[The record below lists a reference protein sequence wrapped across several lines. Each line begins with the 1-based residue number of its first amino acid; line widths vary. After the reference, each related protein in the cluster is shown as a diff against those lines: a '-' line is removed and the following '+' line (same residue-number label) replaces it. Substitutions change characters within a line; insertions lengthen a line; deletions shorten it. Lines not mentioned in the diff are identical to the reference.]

1 MGLLRQPAFRRL
13 WAGQAVTQF
22 GTQISILALPLTAL
36 TTLNASAFEVS
47 AVQAV
52 QVAPY
57 LLIGLPAG
65 AWVDRM
71 PRKPVLIT
79 ADLVRALVLLT
90 VPVSHMLGVLTLAQ
104 LYAVG
109 LTIGAATV
117 FFDIAYQSYLP
128 DILPADDLAEGNSK
142 LELARSGA
150 LVGGHAAG
158 GWLIGLLRGPVALCV
173 DILSFLFSAVMVW
186 RIPGRP
192 RPPEPAARTGR
203 LPCQD
208 IIQGLK
214 FVRHHRL
221 LAPITITSCLTN
233 LSYAMVSALLVT
245 YATRQLGFSPARI
258 GLVMALSSAGMVGG
272 ALASRRAARRIGTGP
287 TIVAASLLCGAG
299 PLLLPLAGYAAPHA
313 LLVDALLVGGLLI
326 QAVGAVVLNV
336 NQVSVRQAVTPRLLM
351 GRMNATV
358 RFVSW
363 GALPVGAL
371 LGGALA
377 QVVGLHSAMWLSA
390 LVGAPVFLGLALSD
404 VRRVGADGGP
414 RCEEPGTFAAV
425 GRSRTRR

>member
-1 MGLLRQPAFRRL
+1 MSLFRQPAFRRL

-36 TTLNASAFEVS
+36 TTLNASAFQVS

-65 AWVDRM
+65 AWVDRL

-79 ADLVRALVLLT
+79 ADVVRALVLLT
-90 VPVSHMLGVLTLAQ
+90 VPLSHVLGVLTLTQ

-128 DILPADDLAEGNSK
+128 DILHADDLPEGNSK

-158 GWLIGLLRGPVALCV
+158 GWLIGVLRGPIALCV
-173 DILSFLFSAVMVW
+173 DVFSFVFSAVMVW
-186 RIPGRP
+186 RIPGRSTASVP
-192 RPPEPAARTGR
+192 RTPETRQ
-203 LPCQD
+203 LPCRD
-208 IIQGLK
+208 IVQGLR
-214 FVRHHRL
+214 FVGRHRL
-221 LAPITITSCLTN
+221 LAPITITSGLTN
-233 LSYAMVSALLVT
+233 LSYAMLSPLLVT
-245 YATRQLGFSPARI
+245 YATRSLGFSPARI
-258 GLVMALSSAGMVGG
+258 GLVMAMSSAGMVIG
-272 ALASRRAARRIGTGP
+272 ALAARRAAHRIGTGRA
-287 TIVAASLLCGAG
+287 IVAGSLMCGTG
-299 PLLLPLAGYAAPHA
+299 PLLLPLAAYTAP
-313 LLVDALLVGGLLI
+313 DALLVAGLSI
-326 QAVGAVVLNV
+326 QAMGVVILSV
-336 NQVSVRQAVTPRLLM
+336 NQVTVRQAVTPRELM

-377 QVVGLHSAMWLSA
+377 HLTGVQTALWLSA

-404 VRRVGADGGP
+404 VRHIGADGRPPAGAP
-414 RCEEPGTFAAV
+414 DTLAAV
-425 GRSRTRR
+425 ARSSTR